1 MSKYIR
7 NDGNRKVPVIAAII
21 IIVIVVAW
29 VLLEKAEARS
39 AWEPDVIYP
48 MANQHIE
55 WQV

>member
-29 VLLEKAEARS
+29 VLLENAEALS